1 MENLQAD
8 SSMNDEQDK
17 NFYYATQWSLIR
29 SRFRQHRLALVSL
42 FILAL
47 LYLFAIFSDFL
58 APYSSTQRFSKYNF
72 AAPTSIHIYDP
83 EEGLLRPFV
92 YGQKKILDKKT
103 FAWKYEPDLTK
114 KIYIQFFTEG
124 EEYSLFGIFKSKIH
138 FFGIDEKTPVFLFGS
153 DRLGRDVFSRTI
165 HGSQISLSIGL
176 VGVSLSFLIGIL
188 LGGISGY
195 YGGYIDDVIQRF
207 IDFMISLPT
216 IPLWMAFSA
225 VLPRDWSSLKTYF
238 AITIILS
245 IISWGPLA
253 RVTRGK
259 ILALREEDYTLA
271 AKAAGASTSR
281 IIVKHL
287 LPGFTSHLIVSIT
300 LSIPGMILAETA
312 LSFLGLGIQP
322 PAVSW
327 GTLLQDSQDLMA
339 ITNQPWLL
347 IPALFVI
354 GTVLLFN
361 FVGDGLRDAA
371 DPYS

>member
-1 MENLQAD
+1 MLKTSVG
-8 SSMNDEQDK
+8 SSASDEQDK

-29 SRFRQHRLALVSL
+29 SRFLQHRLASFSLILLV
-42 FILAL
+42 F
-47 LYLFAIFSDFL
+47 LYLIAAFSDFI

-72 AAPTSIHIYDP
+72 SSPTSIHIYDSK
-83 EEGLLRPFV
+83 EGLSRPFV

-103 FAWKYEPDLTK
+103 FAWKYEPDTSK
-114 KIYIQFFTEG
+114 KIFISFFTEG
-124 EEYSLFGIFKSKIH
+124 EEYRLFGLINTNTHLFGIDDQI
-138 FFGIDEKTPVFLFGS
+138 PVFLFGS

-176 VGVSLSFLIGIL
+176 VGVSVSFLIGIL

-195 YGGYIDDVIQRF
+195 YGGYIDDIIQRF